1 MIEVAAREYNA
12 YVRIKGLSSK
22 LNPVDANG
30 KLVPKAKKSRRS
42 RFRGVAWVARR
53 GKWYARYTD
62 VSTPAKRVDVGYFSD
77 DEVAAS
83 AAAQQMKTLPLPSAS
98 SPGPSIGRNVS
109 TSPAAEM
116 RRTRELPVSDTK
128 Q

>member
-1 MIEVAAREYNA
+1 MSIRGSPVHIGIYDDEEVAGREYNA
-12 YVRIKGLSSK
+12 YVRRHGLGNK
-22 LNPVDANG
+22 INPVDANG

-77 DEVAAS
+77 DEVAAFFYNEAVI
-83 AAAQQMKTLPLPSAS
+83 AADLQHLRPMNRVDAS
-98 SPGPSIGRNVS
+98 GR
-109 TSPAAEM
+109 PI
-116 RRTRELPVSDTK
+116 PKD
-128 Q
+128 QD